1 MTDTTRWAHLPWPT
15 LDAAALQSDVSSVQ
29 DAARRRAAIYV
40 AATWPQGD
48 DDAGAWTQ
56 AYVAWFSDA
65 VAAPDADDLASRRAA
80 LAERLMLSADL
91 VAVHSAGQRIAADE
105 RHLAALAQLGD
116 AEQAITVAVA
126 QIQREGAESR
136 VGRLAALGK
145 VAGTIGHELRN
156 PLGVIESS
164 VYLLRRKMAADPA
177 AQRHVDKIDRQAR
190 ACHRIIDDL
199 LHLARDQAPRLESLD
214 LAEAFGQ
221 ALEDAMLPDAVAV
234 SVDAAPPLR
243 VDADAGLLN
252 RALVNLLRNAS
263 QAMQSEGA
271 IELSARD
278 GGDAVVLDI
287 RDGGPGFDA
296 SILACAFEPLVT
308 TRETGV
314 GLGLALV
321 HSITRRHGGHARA
334 LNRPEGGAHV
344 TLSFPKAAATS
355 HTEPE

>member
-1 MTDTTRWAHLPWPT
+1 M
-15 LDAAALQSDVSSVQ
+15 
-29 DAARRRAAIYV
+29 
-40 AATWPQGD
+40 
-48 DDAGAWTQ
+48 
-56 AYVAWFSDA
+56 
-65 VAAPDADDLASRRAA
+65 
-80 LAERLMLSADL
+80 
-91 VAVHSAGQRIAADE
+91 
-105 RHLAALAQLGD
+105 
-116 AEQAITVAVA
+116 
-126 QIQREGAESR
+126 
-136 VGRLAALGK
+136 
-145 VAGTIGHELRN
+145 
-156 PLGVIESS
+156 IESS

-214 LAEAFGQ
+214 LTSAFAQ
-221 ALEDAMLPDAVAV
+221 AIEDAMLPEAVTVAV
-234 SVDAAPPLR
+234 DAPAPLR
-243 VDADAGLLN
+243 IDADAGLLN

-263 QAMQSEGA
+263 QAMQSEGP

-278 GGDAVVLDI
+278 DGGAVVLEV

-334 LNRPEGGAHV
+334 LNRPEGGAHI

-355 HTEPE
+355 HTEAE